1 MTLTGGYGDS
11 MVSRTRKQTS
21 AVVYD
26 PGEFPPFAV
35 TVDLVVFCLID
46 DELNVLLVKR
56 LQDPFAGRWALPG
69 GFKLPDETLD
79 GAASRELREETRVQ
93 GAALTQ
99 LHAYG
104 DPGRDPR
111 MNVVTVA
118 YLAVLAGPVD
128 VHGGSDAEA
137 AAWHPVASVLD
148 RHRFLAFDHV
158 RILGDALER
167 IRSDAGS
174 NGVVLGF
181 LAPTFTLSTLRSAF
195 EAVWGCRLDPANFRR
210 KLTTDPG
217 WVQPTGR
224 WTTPGTVGGRPAEQ
238 FRAGRSWRTGSP
250 VRRPTARPRH
260 HAGSAPE
267 HDGVS
272 T

>member
-1 MTLTGGYGDS
+1 
-11 MVSRTRKQTS
+11 MVSRTRKQP
-21 AVVYD
+21 AAGAYD

-56 LQDPFAGRWALPG
+56 RHDPFAGRWALPG
-69 GFKLPDETLD
+69 GFKFSDETLD
-79 GAASRELREETRVQ
+79 RAAARELREETRVQ

-99 LHAYG
+99 FHAYG

-118 YLAVLAGPVD
+118 YLAVLAAPVE
-128 VHGGSDAEA
+128 VHGGSDAET
-137 AAWHPVASVLD
+137 AAWHPVDAVVD
-148 RHRFLAFDHV
+148 KHRFLAFDHA
-158 RILGDALER
+158 RILGDAVER
-167 IRSDAGS
+167 IRSDAQS
-174 NGVVLGF
+174 SAVVLGL
-181 LAPTFTLSTLRSAF
+181 LAPTFTLSSLRAAF

-224 WTTPGTVGGRPAEQ
+224 WTAPGTVGGRPAEQ

-250 VRRPTARPRH
+250 VRRPISRSRAL
-260 HAGSAPE
+260 AGRTPD
-267 HDGVS
+267 HDKES